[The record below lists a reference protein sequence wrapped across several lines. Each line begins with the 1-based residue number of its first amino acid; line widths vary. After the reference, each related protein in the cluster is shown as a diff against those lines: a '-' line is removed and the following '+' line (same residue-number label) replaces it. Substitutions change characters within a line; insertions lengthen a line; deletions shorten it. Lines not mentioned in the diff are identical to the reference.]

1 MTITELQE
9 FLMEAIATAKQA
21 NAQAEQFLA
30 TTRRAKDQ
38 AEMATDRLERT
49 IAAIKN
55 FLSELQA
62 IEEDLPVPA
71 VSAIQTF
78 KAALFKAMDLPDVG
92 YMM

>member
-30 TTRRAKDQ
+30 TTHRAKDQ

-71 VSAIQTF
+71 VSVIQTF